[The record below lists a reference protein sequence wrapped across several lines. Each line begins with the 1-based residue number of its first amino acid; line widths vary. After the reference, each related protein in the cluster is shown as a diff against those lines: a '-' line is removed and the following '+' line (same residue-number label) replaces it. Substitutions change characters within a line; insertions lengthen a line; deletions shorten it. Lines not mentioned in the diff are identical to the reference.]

1 MLVLML
7 SSCYQHRPVHK
18 RNHNTPLSEHTID
31 SLSFFQTH
39 HYTNNYNFV
48 VRADSLV
55 LLRQMPEEEVA
66 GMETDSFSVYKGD
79 HVAVADIKIV
89 PADSIDSVWVQLAN
103 DTSAFGWTH
112 EKTMLPRVMPDDPI
126 SQFISAFSDSH
137 LIIFLIVVG
146 LFGASYLLWKVFKK
160 KTYIVHFHD
169 IDSVY
174 PTLLCIIVASAATFY
189 ATIQLF
195 APQLWQH
202 FYFHPSLN
210 PFSVPPVLMVFLLS
224 VWALQRH
231 HALLCRLSFAYSLH
245 HLCLLPPLAQ
255 PHRLHMWQLWQAHQ
269 AQRPLPILR
278 SDERLKHPDFPRI
291 FQEKILPP
299 R

>member
-1 MLVLML
+1 MRLRHILPFLFTVFVLML
-7 SSCYQHRPVHK
+7 SSCYQHRSVH
-18 RNHNTPLSEHTID
+18 RRAHNTPLTERTID

-66 GMETDSFSVYKGD
+66 GMNTDSFCVYRGD

-160 KTYIVHFHD
+160 KHTSFISTTS
-169 IDSVY
+169 IPSI
-174 PTLLCIIVASAATFY
+174 PLCSASSF
-189 ATIQLF
+189 
-195 APQLWQH
+195 
-202 FYFHPSLN
+202 
-210 PFSVPPVLMVFLLS
+210 PV
-224 VWALQRH
+224 QRH
-231 HALLCRLSFAYSLH
+231 STLPSSSLH
-245 HLCLLPPLAQ
+245 LSSGNISIF
-255 PHRLHMWQLWQAHQ
+255 
-269 AQRPLPILR
+269 ILR
-278 SDERLKHPDFPRI
+278 STLSQFHPC
-291 FQEKILPP
+291 
-299 R
+299 